1 MKKWLVLMLAVFAVF
16 ATACGDEKKETSSD
30 TIAVDEGLLNVEITL
45 PAEMFEGQDMTQV
58 MEDAKADGM
67 DDVILNEDGS
77 LTYKMSK
84 ATHKELLKEMEVS
97 MDEMMEEM
105 ITSEEFSSIKDVTA
119 NKDYDEFTLVV
130 AKEQYESSF
139 DAFSVFSIGLSSMYY
154 QLFTGVDAADYKVT
168 LHLIDEATNEEFS
181 TVVLPDDLEEDLNTE
196 ATETEAD
203 AS

>member
-119 NKDYDEFTLVV
+119 NKDYDEFTLFV

-181 TVVLPDDLEEDLNTE
+181 TVVLPDDLEDAATEE